1 MRDGWV
7 GGGSWVDKWSLWK
20 STKAWKSNGVN
31 NFRWISIDSRNPS
44 DIVLWHFTNI
54 DLTFSVQPVFIF
66 HSSKQMV
73 ASWWLVW
80 IHCREPKS
88 TFPNF
93 TNQGQDIK
101 GYGTEFRSCSLSL
114 LQHFMPYFD
123 LHLGMLSPA
132 LCSVWLGYLVGLLLW
147 TVSWMCLEIIF
158 PMPAAGWLIH
168 AMAYST
174 LGRLFYSNDTN
185 KTVSSSGFTI
195 FINSR
200 KEQKLSAQL
209 EKWDFFSQWPCY
221 TEYPATV

>member
-114 LQHFMPYFD
+114 LQHFMPYLD

-147 TVSWMCLEIIF
+147 TVSWMCLEMIF
-158 PMPAAGWLIH
+158 QMVDDGWSVQWPIQHLGDCSIPMTQKTIH
-168 AMAYST
+168 SKSGCPGCPDSAEN
-174 LGRLFYSNDTN
+174 SNFPQKDCLRT
-185 KTVSSSGFTI
+185 
-195 FINSR
+195 
-200 KEQKLSAQL
+200 QKLSVSVP
-209 EKWDFFSQWPCY
+209 ES
-221 TEYPATV
+221 